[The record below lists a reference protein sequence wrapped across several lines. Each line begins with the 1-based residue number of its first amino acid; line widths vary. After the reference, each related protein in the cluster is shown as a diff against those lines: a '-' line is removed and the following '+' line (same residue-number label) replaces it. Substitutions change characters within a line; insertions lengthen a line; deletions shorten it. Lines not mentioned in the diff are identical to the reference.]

1 MSRKI
6 MLQLVLPLI
15 GLSVLFW
22 LLAFAPSGKHR
33 RPALLE
39 MSVILRDGDG
49 TVSAM
54 RKGMEQAAMDLNV
67 ELRFLT
73 PSEDN
78 GAAEQAQLL
87 QREAEDAEAIVLIPA
102 DRETLGDAVSA
113 AAEKTTLVTV
123 ETDMSAWGAA
133 ASVSMDHRAL
143 GEALGAAAL
152 NGVPAGETVLLLDS
166 LPGDNGVRES
176 LDAARAVLE
185 EAGRQVRI
193 GAWGADSASLDNAA
207 GAERPSAVIAFEASA
222 LADMA
227 ELARG
232 EKRFPLL
239 YGKKIAQ
246 RIILELKDKL
256 AKGQLP
262 AGEER
267 YGGTGVTV
275 IPQNKSSEAT
285 AALARHER
293 WTDVPSVAFSVVR
306 KETMY
311 DSDNQKLLFPVT

>member
-6 MLQLVLPLI
+6 MFQLVLPLI

-33 RPALLE
+33 RPTLLE

-193 GAWGADSASLDNAA
+193 AAWGADSASLDDVA

-239 YGKKIAQ
+239 YGCGSTPAIAAA
-246 RIILELKDKL
+246 LEKGRVTAIAAVNAYSAGYL
-256 AKGQLP
+256 A
-262 AGEER
+262 
-267 YGGTGVTV
+267 V
-275 IPQNKSSEAT
+275 EAT

>member
-22 LLAFAPSGKHR
+22 LLAFAPSEKHR

-193 GAWGADSASLDNAA
+193 GAWGADSASLDDAA
-207 GAERPSAVIAFEASA
+207 GTERPSAVIAFEASA

-239 YGKKIAQ
+239 YGCGSTPAIAAA
-246 RIILELKDKL
+246 LEKGRVTAIAAVNTYSAGYL
-256 AKGQLP
+256 A
-262 AGEER
+262 
-267 YGGTGVTV
+267 V
-275 IPQNKSSEAT
+275 EAT

-311 DSDNQKLLFPVT
+311 DSANQKLLFPVT

>member
-33 RPALLE
+33 RPTLLE

-78 GAAEQAQLL
+78 SAAEQAQLL

-193 GAWGADSASLDNAA
+193 GAWGADSASLDDAA

-239 YGKKIAQ
+239 YGCGSTPAIAAA
-246 RIILELKDKL
+246 LEKGRVTAIAAVNAYSAGYL
-256 AKGQLP
+256 A
-262 AGEER
+262 
-267 YGGTGVTV
+267 V
-275 IPQNKSSEAT
+275 EAT
-285 AALARHER
+285 AALARNER

>member
-49 TVSAM
+49 TVSDM

-193 GAWGADSASLDNAA
+193 GAWGADSTSLDDAA

-239 YGKKIAQ
+239 YGCGSTPAIAAA
-246 RIILELKDKL
+246 LEKGRVTAIAAVNTYSAGYL
-256 AKGQLP
+256 A
-262 AGEER
+262 
-267 YGGTGVTV
+267 V
-275 IPQNKSSEAT
+275 EAT

>member
-193 GAWGADSASLDNAA
+193 GAWGADSASLDDAA

-232 EKRFPLL
+232 EKHFPLL
-239 YGKKIAQ
+239 YGCGSTPAIAAA
-246 RIILELKDKL
+246 LERGRVTAIAAVNAYSAGYL
-256 AKGQLP
+256 A
-262 AGEER
+262 
-267 YGGTGVTV
+267 V
-275 IPQNKSSEAT
+275 EAT